1 MDRPE
6 LGDELID
13 IQLMGLVIRATI
25 GYQALKYQNPRSQDD

>member
-25 GYQALKYQNPRSQDD
+25 GYLALRIPEPEVPG